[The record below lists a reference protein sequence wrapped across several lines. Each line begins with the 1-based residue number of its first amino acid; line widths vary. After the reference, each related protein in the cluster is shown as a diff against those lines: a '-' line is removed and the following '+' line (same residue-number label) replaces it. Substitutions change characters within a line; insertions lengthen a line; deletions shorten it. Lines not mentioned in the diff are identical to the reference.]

1 MRLAPILTIIVLA
14 AGAAGGYA
22 YWRQEQALRVPPGLA
37 RANGR
42 IEVERVDVATKYA
55 GRIAELRV
63 DEGAFVQKDDVLV
76 RIDTTEILAQL
87 AAARAAVH
95 RAHQS
100 VARAQANV
108 ALREA
113 ELKLAEAELRRTAEL
128 ARSDTATQAELDRR
142 TAQREVSKS
151 ALAGAKVAI
160 EDAKAATDAAEAQV
174 AQIEATIADM
184 TLKRRD
190 VAEYSA
196 GHHREFDAAVRAA
209 VNSRLCHHVLLSGS
223 FTPFESMPVFLQ
235 DIMYILP
242 STHFVRFAQSVLYR
256 GAAIDV
262 VWSDLA
268 IMGVDGAFLAAA
280 LFRFRAMLA
289 RQT

>member
-128 ARSDTATQAELDRR
+128 ARTRTATQAELDRR

-184 TLKRRD
+184 TLKAPVTGR
-190 VAEYSA
+190 VEYRLAQTGEVVPA
-196 GHHREFDAAVRAA
+196 GGRM
-209 VNSRLCHHVLLSGS
+209 LTLLDLSNVH
-223 FTPFESMPVFLQ
+223 MMIFLPTSQ
-235 DIMYILP
+235 
-242 STHFVRFAQSVLYR
+242 A
-256 GAAIDV
+256 G
-262 VWSDLA
+262 
-268 IMGVDGAFLAAA
+268 
-280 LFRFRAMLA
+280 
-289 RQT
+289 